1 VGPSDLILVWR
12 LRRHD
17 RDACSEL
24 IRRHHAAVYGYLR
37 NLGADG
43 PLAEDLTQ
51 ETYARAWARID
62 SLREAGSLRSWLL
75 TIARHELLQRA
86 RVKRPD
92 EVRIEAAAGTAAPDP
107 PADDVVAQGERD
119 SRLRRT
125 VGRLEGVLREVVV
138 LHYFQDLSLREVGA
152 VLGVP
157 PGTAKSRINRA
168 LQALRAL
175 LDKEAA
181 HDRSKSE
188 TAVAGDA

>member
-1 VGPSDLILVWR
+1 
-12 LRRHD
+12 
-17 RDACSEL
+17 L
-24 IRRHHAAVYGYLR
+24 IRRHHATVYGYLR

-51 ETYARAWARID
+51 ETYTRAWARID
-62 SLREAGSLRSWLL
+62 SLREASSLRSWLL

-86 RVKRPD
+86 RMKRPD
-92 EVRIEAAAGTAAPDP
+92 EVGIEAAAATAAPDP

-119 SRLRRT
+119 SRLRRA
-125 VGRLEGVLREVVV
+125 VGRLEGILREAVV

-152 VLGVP
+152 VLGIP

-175 LDKEAA
+175 LEKEAA
-181 HDRSKSE
+181 HDRSKSA